1 MKYDLS
7 NVGIHRN
14 LQYECITTT
23 INSDKE
29 KNSAAFAFIYLGD
42 DKVMC
47 RIFEGSKSLENIK
60 QTKQYVVNITQ
71 DPLIFTLSTIDKLPD
86 DYYTD
91 DEDIAILKD
100 SEAYLIID
108 VDEIE
113 MKTPNDFPI
122 KNDTNIYFIKGTIN
136 DFVIRDESAQAFNRG
151 FSGLIESLV
160 NCSRYKIVDGEK
172 KKYYK
177 DRLEEN
183 KRVIEKVSDEKTK
196 KAMEILAEEYEK
208 KLIFKKKDIWKDLFS
223 FPV

>member
-7 NVGIHRN
+7 KVGIHMN

-23 INSDKE
+23 INSRKE
-29 KNSAAFAFIYLGD
+29 KNSAAFAFIYLGED
-42 DKVMC
+42 SVMC
-47 RIFEGSKSLENIK
+47 RIFEGSKTLKNI
-60 QTKQYVVNITQ
+60 QETNQYVVNITQ

-86 DYYTD
+86 EYYTD
-91 DEDIAILKD
+91 DENIAILKD
-100 SEAYLIID
+100 CGAYLIID

-113 MKTPNDFPI
+113 MKTPKDFPI
-122 KNDTNIYFIKGTIN
+122 KNDTNIYFITGTIK
-136 DFVIRDESAQAFNRG
+136 DFIVMDESIKAFNRG

-172 KKYYK
+172 RKYYK
-177 DRLEEN
+177 NRLEEN

-208 KLIFKKKDIWKDLFS
+208 N
-223 FPV
+223 

>member
-1 MKYDLS
+1 MVHSMKYDLS
-7 NVGIHRN
+7 SVGIHRN

-122 KNDTNIYFIKGTIN
+122 KNDTNIYFIKGTIK

-208 KLIFKKKDIWKDLFS
+208 N
-223 FPV
+223 